1 MYSIKIAAGTREVIK
16 DLVGGTIQIIL
27 EELNEQ
33 EESREEGDS
42 KHYDSRNRYKSKM
55 SAVEPG

>member
-42 KHYDSRNRYKSKM
+42 
-55 SAVEPG
+55 